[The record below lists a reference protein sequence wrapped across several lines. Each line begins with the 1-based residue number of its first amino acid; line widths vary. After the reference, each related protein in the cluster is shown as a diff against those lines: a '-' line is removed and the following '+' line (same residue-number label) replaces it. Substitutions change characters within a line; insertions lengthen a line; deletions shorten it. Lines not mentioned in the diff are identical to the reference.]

1 MERNKKRKKNRSN
14 WSLIGDPGALRRE
27 EGGHEPLTVHEII
40 PPPPQRYLGLGCNND
55 TECTRRLVLAS
66 ADRRLLMVQ
75 ERTWT
80 GELELVV

>member
-40 PPPPQRYLGLGCNND
+40 PPPNDISDSGAITTPSALGGLCLHLQIGG
-55 TECTRRLVLAS
+55 S
-66 ADRRLLMVQ
+66 
-75 ERTWT
+75 
-80 GELELVV
+80 